1 MNTIVYERYMI
12 ENKVSYVLG
21 RYYVGIIQK
30 TKNRRP
36 YFLKCVHWYQHYRSL
51 SKAYVS
57 AGTL

>member
-30 TKNRRP
+30 TKNLFEMCP
-36 YFLKCVHWYQHYRSL
+36 LIPTL
-51 SKAYVS
+51 SQPK
-57 AGTL
+57 